1 MALFGT
7 DGIRGLA
14 NGSVLTAETALAAA
28 VAAAHIL
35 VESSSNAG
43 QRTSSNGEA
52 ASGSRPV
59 AIVGQDSR
67 ASGEFLEAAVIAGLA
82 SAGVD
87 VYRVGVLPTPAVAH
101 LVAATGADLGIM
113 ISASHNPMP
122 DNGIKL
128 FARGGGKLDDA
139 IEAAIEKRMGEPWER
154 PTGREVG
161 RIVNDENAATA
172 YIQHL
177 LSSVSTPL
185 QGLKIVVDCA
195 NGASSLVAPLVYEKA
210 GATVVAIHHSPD
222 GWNINDGCGSTHLED
237 LQAAVVREGADF
249 GIAHD
254 GDSDRCLA
262 VDHTGAVV
270 DGDQIMTILANGFKS
285 RGKLKDDTIVATVMS
300 NLGFFHA
307 MNAAGINVITTAV
320 GDRYVLEQMLEGDYS
335 LGGEQSGHLIIRD
348 HAGTGDGILTALAL
362 AQEVVRTKKTLSE
375 LASAMQRFPQVLI
388 NVSGVAKD
396 KLPDSLLV
404 AAAVK
409 DAQQRLGDDG
419 RVLLRASGTE
429 SLIRVMVEAASDSL
443 AQEIAATLA
452 AVVKAELGI

>member
-43 QRTSSNGEA
+43 R
-52 ASGSRPV
+52 RPRAV
-59 AIVGQDSR
+59 VGQDSR

-101 LVAATGADLGIM
+101 LVAATGADLGVM

-154 PTGREVG
+154 PTGRAVG
-161 RIVNDENAATA
+161 RIVNDESAAAA
-172 YIQHL
+172 YIEHL
-177 LSSVSTPL
+177 LASVSTPL

-195 NGASSLVAPLVYEKA
+195 NGAASLVAPTVYEKA
-210 GATVVAIHHSPD
+210 GATVIAIHHSPD
-222 GWNINDGCGSTHLED
+222 GWNINEGCGSTHLED
-237 LQAAVVREGADF
+237 LQAAVVRESADF

-262 VDHTGAVV
+262 VDAQGSVI
-270 DGDQIMTILANGFKS
+270 DGDQIMTILARGLKA

-307 MNAAGINVITTAV
+307 MKSSGIEVVTTAV
-320 GDRYVLEQMLEGDYS
+320 GDRYVLEQMLAGDFS
-335 LGGEQSGHLIIRD
+335 LGGEQSGHLIIRE

-362 AQEVVRTKKTLSE
+362 AQEVVSSGKSLAE
-375 LASAMQRFPQVLI
+375 LASAMQQFPQVLI
-388 NVSGVAKD
+388 NVAGVAKEN
-396 KLPDSLLV
+396 LPQSTVIADAV
-404 AAAVK
+404 AAAEK
-409 DAQQRLGDDG
+409 TLGEDG

-429 SLIRVMVEAASDSL
+429 SLIRVMVEASSDNL
-443 AQEIAATLA
+443 AQEIASSLA

>member
-14 NGSVLTAETALAAA
+14 NGSVLTAEVALSAA

-43 QRTSSNGEA
+43 R
-52 ASGSRPV
+52 RPT

-67 ASGEFLEAAVIAGLA
+67 ASGEFLEAAVVAGLA

-87 VYRVGVLPTPAVAH
+87 VYRVGVLPTPAIAH
-101 LVAATGADLGIM
+101 LVGATGADLGVM

-154 PTGREVG
+154 PTGRSVG
-161 RIVNDENAATA
+161 RIYNDDQAANN
-172 YIQHL
+172 YIEHL

-185 QGLKIVVDCA
+185 AGLKIVVDCA
-195 NGASSLVAPLVYEKA
+195 NGASSLVAPTVYEKA

-262 VDHTGAVV
+262 VDGSGAVV
-270 DGDQIMTILANGFKS
+270 DGDQIMTILAIGLKNL
-285 RGKLKDDTIVATVMS
+285 GKLKADTIVATVMS

-307 MNAAGINVITTAV
+307 MKNAGVNVIRTSV
-320 GDRYVLEQMLEGDYS
+320 GDRYVLEKMLEGDYS
-335 LGGEQSGHLIIRD
+335 LGGEQSGHLIIRE

-362 AQEVVRTKKTLSE
+362 AQEVVRTGKSLGE

-388 NVSGVAKD
+388 NVPNVAKD
-396 KLPDSLLV
+396 KLSEST
-404 AAAVK
+404 AISTAVS
-409 DAQQRLGDDG
+409 DAEKSLGDEG

-429 SLIRVMVEAASDSL
+429 PLIRVMVEASSDSL
-443 AQEIAATLA
+443 AQEIASSLA
-452 AVVKAELGI
+452 AVVKAELGS

>member
-14 NGSVLTAETALAAA
+14 NGSVLTAETALSAA

-43 QRTSSNGEA
+43 K
-52 ASGSRPV
+52 RPR

-87 VYRVGVLPTPAVAH
+87 VYRVGVLPTPAIAH
-101 LVAATGADLGIM
+101 LVAATGADLGVM

-128 FARGGGKLDDA
+128 FARGGGKLDDS

-154 PTGREVG
+154 PTGRAVG
-161 RIVNDENAATA
+161 RIVSDETAAAA
-172 YIQHL
+172 YIEHL
-177 LSSVSTPL
+177 LASVSTPL
-185 QGLKIVVDCA
+185 KGLKIVVDCA
-195 NGASSLVAPLVYEKA
+195 NGAASAVAPVVYEKA
-210 GATVVAIHHSPD
+210 GATVIAIHHSPD
-222 GWNINDGCGSTHLED
+222 GWNINDACGSTHLED

-262 VDHTGAVV
+262 VDGSGAII
-270 DGDQIMTILANGFKS
+270 DGDQIMTILARGFKA
-285 RGKLKDDTIVATVMS
+285 RGKLKDETIVATVMS

-307 MNAAGINVITTAV
+307 MKNSGIKVVTTAV
-320 GDRYVLEQMLEGDYS
+320 GDRYVLEQMLAGDFS
-335 LGGEQSGHLIIRD
+335 LGGEQSGHLIIRE

-362 AQEVVRTKKTLSE
+362 AQEVASSGKSLAE

-388 NVSGVAKD
+388 NVSGVAKE
-396 KLPDSLLV
+396 KLAESTVISDAV
-404 AAAVK
+404 AAAEK
-409 DAQQRLGDDG
+409 TLGEDG

-429 SLIRVMVEAASDSL
+429 SLVRVMVEASSDNL
-443 AQEIAATLA
+443 AQEIASSLA
-452 AVVKAELGI
+452 AVVKAELGN